1 MPEHLTSEIRPF
13 HTRLFRVVI
22 GDIKRTEQRLAICDR
37 QGDMIDT
44 NPPPCS
50 VRLLPLPCDMSVCHL
65 LFVYLRMSISGAL
78 YAPPFLLTCLIF
90 YERIIFFL
98 VFTISIKSIYL
109 MKIKSIFFQVII
121 NGNLRG
127 IIPKHAAIF
136 FI

>member
-44 NPPPCS
+44 NPPPCG
-50 VRLLPLPCDMSVCHL
+50 VRLLPLPCVMIGCH
-65 LFVYLRMSISGAL
+65 RMFCISISGAL

-90 YERIIFFL
+90 YERIIFFF